1 MIGNSNIVNHH
12 YKGLTYSVADVD
24 RGYCFNGSPASNV
37 PIYAVTQNH
46 IDSFSIEPKFS
57 LIYQSLDLGSFLA
70 FSIKDVLSHEESDF
84 LANFSRHLGFR
95 EEAPGIYTPPG
106 MRLNRAVH
114 WIASESMMQQLCDII
129 SDFVPKVIDGC
140 TFANCL
146 SHRLNCYQYLGT
158 SHMFTSHIDGDWPG
172 YYYDPATKSVRLW
185 EGLTSK
191 LSMLLYLTDHAY
203 PSGSTRLYN
212 GTSY

>member
-1 MIGNSNIVNHH
+1 M
-12 YKGLTYSVADVD
+12 
-24 RGYCFNGSPASNV
+24 
-37 PIYAVTQNH
+37 
-46 IDSFSIEPKFS
+46 
-57 LIYQSLDLGSFLA
+57 GSFLA

-212 GTSY
+212 GTSYQDISPEEGSFLFFRHGSNPNSVLHSGEPLLADAEEKIVVRINVMYTDL